1 MFNAVSNQ
9 EYERSRENVLNGWR
23 ETLNSREELTHIRL
37 LLSDSMKN
45 RRSAEI
51 RLAFA
56 LFLTGMLLGSIGC
69 GGGGGPENESGGQVY
84 VAAASSLQF
93 VLPEIG
99 TAFQLS
105 TGNRVTF
112 SFAASGS
119 ISRQVSRGA
128 PIDLFCSA
136 DSRFVRELEAA
147 GHTHPGSSATYAFG
161 RLVLAVNSGSGPMN
175 LAELTSA
182 DYRVVGM
189 ANPDLAPYG
198 RAAKEALIAAG
209 VWESVSEKIVFGENV
224 AQVLAYLARE
234 NVSCAFLPRHLA
246 RSQELGFTEVD
257 ISLYNPI
264 EHVLV
269 VPASAGNSSGGMSFA
284 EFMLGSK
291 SRAILRH
298 NGFRTPDGGNQ

>member
-1 MFNAVSNQ
+1 MKD
-9 EYERSRENVLNGWR
+9 ERS
-23 ETLNSREELTHIRL
+23 T
-37 LLSDSMKN
+37 
-45 RRSAEI
+45 EI
-51 RLAFA
+51 RLTFA

-69 GGGGGPENESGGQVY
+69 GGPEKAPGTQVH

-99 TAFQLS
+99 TYYQLS

-119 ISRQVSRGA
+119 IYRQVSRGA

-136 DSRFVRELEAA
+136 ESRFVRELEMA
-147 GHTHPGSSATYAFG
+147 GHTYPGSSATYAFG
-161 RLVLAVNSGSGPMN
+161 RLVLAVSSGSGPVN

-182 DYRVVGM
+182 DYPDVGM

-209 VWESVSEKIVFGENV
+209 VWESVSEKAVFGENV
-224 AQVLAYLARE
+224 AQVLAYLTRE
-234 NVSCAFLPRHLA
+234 NVSCAFLPHHLA
-246 RSQELGFTEVD
+246 RWKELGFTEVD
-257 ISLYNPI
+257 PSLYNPI

-269 VPASAGNSSGGMSFA
+269 VPESAGNRSGGMSFA
-284 EFMLGSK
+284 EFVLSPKG
-291 SRAILRH
+291 RGILQNHGLRI
-298 NGFRTPDGGNQ
+298 PDGGDR